1 MPSDLVVPLSF
12 RVDGLQYLQC
22 QAVHMEF
29 GDVEAWDVYL
39 TSTTEKVRKTPKNV
53 GDAGVMR
60 HATWFTFRRALKILT
75 IYVYT
80 YIYIHVIPQKNLYQ
94 NQDPWGSV
102 KTFFLDSLSAY
113 KDVQCQIPDF
123 VAGAF

>member
-80 YIYIHVIPQKNLYQ
+80 YIYIYTCNTPKKSLPKSGSLGVRQ
-94 NQDPWGSV
+94 NI
-102 KTFFLDSLSAY
+102 FFGQPECLQGCAMPDS
-113 KDVQCQIPDF
+113 
-123 VAGAF
+123 

>member
-1 MPSDLVVPLSF
+1 
-12 RVDGLQYLQC
+12 
-22 QAVHMEF
+22 MEF

-39 TSTTEKVRKTPKNV
+39 ASTTEKVRKTPKNV

-80 YIYIHVIPQKNLYQ
+80 YIYTCNTPKKSLPKSGSLGVRQ
-94 NQDPWGSV
+94 NI
-102 KTFFLDSLSAY
+102 FFGQPECLQGCAMPDS
-113 KDVQCQIPDF
+113 
-123 VAGAF
+123 